1 MGRIEFEKLIN
12 TRDLGGIE
20 VPGGKIA
27 PGRLIRSGMLGVAS
41 KKDVSWLADNVSTV
55 IDFRSKVERDEV
67 PDPEIEGAE
76 NIHVP
81 IIDDLAA
88 GVSRDSESDEVAMS
102 MLIHDPDS
110 AMSYMCSMYKE
121 FPELESARKGYET
134 FVRKLFENPDKAV
147 LWHCTAGKDR
157 AGFATAIV
165 LEMLGADRETII
177 ADYLMTNEYI
187 KNDIDAMIE
196 YYFGSIEALDSNT
209 ETALRSLFGARRE
222 FLETALS
229 KAEELYGSFRGFI
242 RDGLHIGDDEREAWK
257 RTVIDERL

>member
-1 MGRIEFEKLIN
+1 MGRIDFEKLIN

-41 KKDVSWLADNVSTV
+41 KSDLQRLAGKVSTV
-55 IDFRSKVERDEV
+55 IDFRSNVERYEI
-67 PDPEIEGAE
+67 PDPVIEGAE

-88 GVSRDSESDEVAMS
+88 GVSRDSESDEEAMS
-102 MLIHDPDS
+102 MLTSDPDA
-110 AMSYMCSMYKE
+110 AMGYMCRMYE
-121 FPELESARKGYET
+121 GFAASETARKGYET

-165 LEMLGADRETII
+165 LEMLGADRETIF
-177 ADYLMTNEYI
+177 ADYLETNEYI
-187 KNDIDAMIE
+187 QEDIDSMIK
-196 YYFGSIEALDSNT
+196 YYFGSVEALDSNT
-209 ETALRSLFGARRE
+209 ETALRCLFGARKE
-222 FLETALS
+222 FLEAVID

-242 RDGLHIGDDEREAWK
+242 REGLHIGDEEAEAWR
-257 RTVIDERL
+257 RTIIDE